1 MPEVA
6 SSPVMTALK
15 QHQEMVRGL
24 MVEEQRAIIAEIAAA
39 IVAAYRQGGKVLTFG
54 NGGSA
59 ADAAHIAAEL
69 GGRFYF
75 ERDSLPAVALGDNTP
90 MLTAIGN
97 DYSYAGVFSRPL
109 SGLGR
114 PGDVAIG
121 ISTSGNSENVV
132 RAVETACGLGMTTVA
147 LTGPRG
153 NRLEQAADLC
163 VCVPDP
169 HTPRIQE
176 GHILIGHTVCQIV
189 EAELFGGGRP

>member
-1 MPEVA
+1 MPEVKPDA
-6 SSPVMTALK
+6 VTAALE

-24 MVEEQRAIIAEIAAA
+24 MAEESRASIERIAGA

-75 ERDSLPAVALGDNTP
+75 DRDSLPAVALGDNTP

-97 DYSYAGVFSRPL
+97 DYSYAEVFSRPL

-114 PGDVAIG
+114 AGDVAIG

-132 RAVETACGLGMTTVA
+132 RAVETARALGMTTVA

-153 NRLEQAADLC
+153 NRLERVAELC

-189 EAELFGGGRP
+189 EAELFGDGRP